1 MDSKARLTR
10 TLALVMILALSG
22 CASWFE
28 TDDKDPQLKLEHVEL
43 VRAKLLEQR
52 FKLHFRIDNPND
64 STLTVRGLVYTLYLG
79 PVKLAEGE
87 YSRWFSIEPNSHA
100 DLVVPVRTNLWQ
112 HMRPL
117 IKLLESPDQPIPYRL
132 DGTLQTGLFFG
143 YDVHV
148 MRKGEIIAAD
158 FIPE

>member
-1 MDSKARLTR
+1 MDSKARLTK
-10 TLALVMILALSG
+10 TFALVMILALSG
-22 CASWFE
+22 CASWFGA
-28 TDDKDPQLKLEHVEL
+28 DDKDPQLKLERVEL

-117 IKLLESPDQPIPYRL
+117 IKLLESPDEPIPYRL

-148 MRKGEIIAAD
+148 VRKGEIMPGD

>member
-1 MDSKARLTR
+1 MDSKTRLNT
-10 TLALVMILALSG
+10 TLVLVMLLALSG
-22 CASWFE
+22 CASWFNA
-28 TDDKDPQLKLEHVEL
+28 DDKDPQVHLERIEL

-64 STLTVRGLVYTLYLG
+64 STLTVRGLVYTVYVG
-79 PVKLAEGE
+79 SIKMTEGE
-87 YSRWFSIEPNSHA
+87 YSHWFSVEPNSHA

-117 IKLLESPDQPIPYRL
+117 IKLLETPDQPIPYRL

-148 MRKGEIIAAD
+148 VRKGEIIPGD
-158 FIPE
+158 LIPE

>member
-1 MDSKARLTR
+1 MDSKARLTK

-22 CASWFE
+22 CASWFD
-28 TDDKDPQLKLEHVEL
+28 TDDKDPQLKLERVEL

-64 STLTVRGLVYTLYLG
+64 STLTVRGLVYSLYLG

-87 YSRWFSIEPNSHA
+87 YSRWFSVEPNSHA
-100 DLVVPVRTNLWQ
+100 DLVVPVRTNMWQ

-117 IKLLESPDQPIPYRL
+117 IKLLESPDEPIPYRL

-143 YDVHV
+143 YDVHAV
-148 MRKGEIIAAD
+148 RKGEIMPGD

>member
-1 MDSKARLTR
+1 
-10 TLALVMILALSG
+10 V
-22 CASWFE
+22 
-28 TDDKDPQLKLEHVEL
+28 
-43 VRAKLLEQR
+43 
-52 FKLHFRIDNPND
+52 
-64 STLTVRGLVYTLYLG
+64 
-79 PVKLAEGE
+79 AEGE
-87 YSRWFSIEPNSHA
+87 YSRWFSVEPNSHA

-117 IKLLESPDQPIPYRL
+117 IKLLESPDEPIPYRL

-148 MRKGEIIAAD
+148 VRKGEIMPGD

>member
-1 MDSKARLTR
+1 MDSKARLTK
-10 TLALVMILALSG
+10 TLVLVLTLTLSG
-22 CASWFE
+22 CASWFKS
-28 TDDKDPQLKLEHVEL
+28 DDKDPQVHLERVEL
-43 VRAKLLEQR
+43 VRAKLLDQR
-52 FKLHFRIDNPND
+52 FKLHFKIDNPNNA
-64 STLTVRGLVYTLYLG
+64 TLTVRGLVYTIYLG

-87 YSRWFSIEPNSHA
+87 YSRWFSVEPNSHA
-100 DLVVPVRTNLWQ
+100 DLVVPIRTNLWQ

-148 MRKGEIIAAD
+148 MRKGEIMPGD
-158 FIPE
+158 LIPE

>member
-1 MDSKARLTR
+1 MDSKARLTK

-22 CASWFE
+22 CASWFD
-28 TDDKDPQLKLEHVEL
+28 TDDKDPQLKLERVEL

-87 YSRWFSIEPNSHA
+87 YSRWFSVEPNSHA

-117 IKLLESPDQPIPYRL
+117 IKLLESPDEPIPYRL

-148 MRKGEIIAAD
+148 VRKGEIIPGD
-158 FIPE
+158 LIPE

>member
-79 PVKLAEGE
+79 PVKLTEGE
-87 YSRWFSIEPNSHA
+87 YSRWFSVEPNSHA

-117 IKLLESPDQPIPYRL
+117 IKLLESPDEPIPYRL

-148 MRKGEIIAAD
+148 ARKGEIIPGD